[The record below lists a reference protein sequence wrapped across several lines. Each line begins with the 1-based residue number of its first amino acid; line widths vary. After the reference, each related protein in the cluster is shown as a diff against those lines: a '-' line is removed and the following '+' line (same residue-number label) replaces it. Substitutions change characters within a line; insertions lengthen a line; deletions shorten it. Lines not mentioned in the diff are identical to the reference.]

1 MKPLNKT
8 DNFREHSQQ
17 WQAALALSYKLFV
30 KNWQLEN
37 ILINIRDYE
46 QNPFL
51 ISTIIENNTPIAV
64 ATYCKNNFSVNVFV
78 AETHRKKGYGSAIL
92 QKLMNEHSIP
102 NNLIYGSLGQE
113 GSDTFYN
120 KNKIV
125 CMPHGGVELTSQ
137 ESEDF
142 INHKLTYKEI
152 LSNKI
157 NNEFKKLYNNE
168 NHIYN
173 TNDNQTKKLKIK

>member
-8 DNFREHSQQ
+8 ENLTENSQQ
-17 WQAALALSYKLFV
+17 WQAMQAVLALSYQLFV

-37 ILINIRDYE
+37 ILMTIRDYD
-46 QNPFL
+46 NSPFL
-51 ISTIIENNTPIAV
+51 ISTIIENNIPIAV
-64 ATYCKNNFSVNVFV
+64 ATYCKNNFSTNVFV

-92 QKLMNEHSIP
+92 QKLMKEHSIS
-102 NNLIYGSLGQE
+102 NNLIYGGIGQE

-125 CMPHGGVELTSQ
+125 CMPHGGVDLTSQ

-142 INHKLTYKEI
+142 INYRLTYKEI

-157 NNEFKKLYNNE
+157 NEEYEKSFKNESDFSHKGKKN
-168 NHIYN
+168 
-173 TNDNQTKKLKIK
+173 LKA